1 MKKLI
6 LPALALSIFAAGCH
20 TDMWVQPKARVQGPS
35 DFFADGRD
43 SRPKIAGTVA
53 RGQQLDDPVY
63 VTGRENG
70 KLVTKVPARAMKD
83 LGITEYKEFLLRGED
98 RFKAFCSHC
107 HGQLGDGKG
116 MIAQRGLELKRPVG
130 NYHTDRLQKM
140 AIGHFFE
147 VMTHGQGVMLPMAGR
162 VDVADRWAIA
172 AFIRAL
178 QRSQDPD
185 AMNKIDSTSQSS
197 QPAQFGTEPDGTPSP
212 TTREVINR

>member
-1 MKKLI
+1 MKKLFFPVLGI
-6 LPALALSIFAAGCH
+6 AIFAAGCH
-20 TDMWVQPKARVQGPS
+20 TDMWVQPKARVQGEN
-35 DFFADGRD
+35 DFFADRRD
-43 SRPKIAGTVA
+43 SRPKIVGTVA
-53 RGQQLDDPVY
+53 RGQQDDDPVFT
-63 VTGRENG
+63 TGRDNG
-70 KLVTKVPARAMKD
+70 KLVTTIPPRAMKE

-107 HGQLGDGKG
+107 HGQLGDGQG

-178 QRSQDPD
+178 QRSQDPE
-185 AMNKIDSTSQSS
+185 AMNKIDSTQQPA
-197 QPAQFGTEPDGTPSP
+197 QPAQFGREPDGTASP
-212 TTREVINR
+212 TTRQVNTR